1 MIMII
6 LRLIKQCFRPACAL
20 YLFLTSFFLFSAFV
34 FLIGHYGFVISVLNK
49 FYFLIFIATLYLFL
63 YDKE

>member
-6 LRLIKQCFRPACAL
+6 LRPIKQCFRPACAL
-20 YLFLTSFFLFSAFV
+20 YLFWTSFFIFSAFG
-34 FLIGHYGFVISVLNK
+34 FLIGYYGFFVSFLNK